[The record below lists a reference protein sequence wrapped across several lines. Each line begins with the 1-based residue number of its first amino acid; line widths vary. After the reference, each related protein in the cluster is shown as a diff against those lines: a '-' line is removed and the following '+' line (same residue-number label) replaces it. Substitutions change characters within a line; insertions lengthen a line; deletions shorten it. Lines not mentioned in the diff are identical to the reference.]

1 MTIFTFICIIYVSLY
16 RPNWIKIYGEQY
28 HRNEFLLVGFQQE
41 DDLPFFGKIYDLVV
55 ASNIP
60 LIAVELYKTE
70 GINSH
75 IAAYLIK
82 RMNKKSCFL
91 LASLSYKNPLYAHS
105 YNGNLYIVFKTHTP
119 DLKNEQIIIFVS
131 IHIKF
136 DRQLITSVCCH

>member
-1 MTIFTFICIIYVSLY
+1 MCIIYVSLY

-28 HRNEFLLVGFQQE
+28 QRNEFLLVGFQQE
-41 DDLPFFGKIYDLVV
+41 DDLPFFGKIYELVV

-60 LIAVELYKTE
+60 LVAVELYKTE

-82 RMNKKSCFL
+82 RTNNKSCFL

-105 YNGNLYIVFKTHTP
+105 YNGNLYIVLKTHTP
-119 DLKNEQIIIFVS
+119 DLK
-131 IHIKF
+131 K
-136 DRQLITSVCCH
+136 